1 MCKDLIRLSELQ
13 KFPIRMGH
21 YDTVHGNEH
30 YIFGVETVIEYAE
43 NLPKVDAEPVRHGR
57 WILKAHDKRANYLWT
72 VTAYCS
78 ECCDEEK
85 EIWSGYFPNVPDWLA
100 RDVALQDAKQVK
112 MSNYCPN
119 CGAKMDLED

>member
-30 YIFGVETVIEYAE
+30 YIFGVEDVIEYAE

-57 WILKAHDKRANYLWT
+57 WTFPWT
-72 VTAYCS
+72 SPECS
-78 ECCDEEK
+78 VCRK
-85 EIWSGYFPNVPDWLA
+85 TQKWTSKF
-100 RDVALQDAKQVK
+100 
-112 MSNYCPN
+112 CPN
-119 CGAKMDLED
+119 CGAKMDLEENV

>member
-1 MCKDLIRLSELQ
+1 MSDLISRAALLEFAHNHINGYVDCNDIAR
-13 KFPIRMGH
+13 FPS
-21 YDTVHGNEH
+21 
-30 YIFGVETVIEYAE
+30 
-43 NLPKVDAEPVRHGR
+43 VDAEPVRHGR

-72 VTAYCS
+72 VTAHCS

-100 RDVALQDAKQVK
+100 RDVALQNAKQVK

-119 CGAKMDLED
+119 CGARMDGDKDGK